1 MEKVLQFVANPVM
14 FAIGYIILMTPTY
27 ILPYMGSNSL
37 LINAAGSAASGGV
50 YPLFLIHLG
59 CLVGLIILAW
69 ARGKPNGKNWLIA
82 LPIAA
87 SLFDMVPGLSLIPM
101 VPTVLHVATLILG
114 VKEDKKLV
122 TQ

>member
-1 MEKVLQFVANPVM
+1 MEKVLKFVANSVM
-14 FAIGYIILMTPTY
+14 FAIGYVILMMPTY

-37 LINAAGSAASGGV
+37 LINAAGSAASGGM

-59 CLVGLIILAW
+59 CLAGLIVLAW
-69 ARGKPNGKNWLIA
+69 ARGTLNGKKWLVA

-87 SLFDMVPGLSLIPM
+87 SLFDMIPGLSLIPM
-101 VPTVLHVATLILG
+101 VPTVFHVTTVILG
-114 VKEDKKLV
+114 VKEDKRLA